1 MKDKGFSLIELMVVV
16 IIIGILAGITVPGL
30 LKSLPHR
37 RLVSGRDQ
45 IAGDMM
51 LLRQKS
57 IANDI
62 CYGFANNTSDNNEY
76 RIYIDTDKN
85 GTYDGGETV
94 VATKKLPRGVN
105 FDGDFSTSFLPGG
118 TLSQVIDGTVK
129 VINTKGE
136 KSSFK
141 VIYSGM
147 VFK

>member
-1 MKDKGFSLIELMVVV
+1 MKKNGFTLIELMVVV

-30 LKSLPHR
+30 LRNLPYR
-37 RLVSGRDQ
+37 RLVSGKDQ
-45 IAGDMM
+45 IAGDLM

-62 CYGFANNTSDNNEY
+62 CYGLANNTSNNNEY
-76 RIYIDTDKN
+76 RIFIDTDKS
-85 GTYDGGETV
+85 GTYDGGEPV
-94 VATKKLPRGVN
+94 VATKKLPTGVS

-118 TLSQVIDGTVK
+118 TLSQAIPGTVN
-129 VINTKGE
+129 VINIKGE
-136 KSSFK
+136 KKSLK